1 MGTEK
6 IKGYMLHLMAQ
17 KFSFNTTSWAMNQAY
32 QLGPLQL

>member
-6 IKGYMLHLMAQ
+6 IKGYMLHLMAH
-17 KFSFNTTSWAMNQAY
+17 KFSFNTTSSAMNQAY